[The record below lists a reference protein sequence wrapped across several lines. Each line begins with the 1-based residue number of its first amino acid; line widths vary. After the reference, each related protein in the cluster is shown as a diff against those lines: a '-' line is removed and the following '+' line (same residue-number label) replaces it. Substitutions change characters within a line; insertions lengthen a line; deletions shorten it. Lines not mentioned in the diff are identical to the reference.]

1 MLKLRPAPFYD
12 DDFGEERGGEKRER
26 EREIENCRTLEF
38 ILWSAPTNEVRKK
51 RTIEIQNKR
60 RGRFGSTSKEIV
72 IRVKHLSPLKQ
83 KNFSTFLL

>member
-12 DDFGEERGGEKRER
+12 DLSERRGKGRRER

-51 RTIEIQNKR
+51 RTVEIQNKR

>member
-1 MLKLRPAPFYD
+1 MTIFRR
-12 DDFGEERGGEKRER
+12 GEGRGEER

-38 ILWSAPTNEVRKK
+38 ILWSALTNEVRKK
-51 RTIEIQNKR
+51 RTVEIQNKC

-72 IRVKHLSPLKQ
+72 IRVKRLSPLKQ